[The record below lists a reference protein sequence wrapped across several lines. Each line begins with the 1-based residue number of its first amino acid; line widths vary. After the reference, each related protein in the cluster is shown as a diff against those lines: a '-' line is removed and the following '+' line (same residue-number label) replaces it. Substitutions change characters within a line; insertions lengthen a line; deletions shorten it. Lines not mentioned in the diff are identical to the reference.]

1 MLRMRQDHSAV
12 NGPDSCVTTHCSL
25 SGTTVSTNWSQIVID
40 RLRAAQGTDG
50 GWGYRPRGKACA
62 EPTALACMALS
73 PIPAARAAVE
83 SGLCWLADH
92 QRDDGG
98 VPIAENIDVPCWP
111 TGLAVLAWLHPPTIG
126 VGDQTKNIER
136 AVTWLCR
143 TSGLPIPRRPEILG
157 HDTTLIGWSWVQGT
171 HSWVEP
177 TAYATWALRQA
188 GLARHRRTR
197 EGIQV
202 LLDRVVTGGGWNY
215 GNTSVL
221 HQALRPFP
229 GTTGLALR
237 ALVGEPSTP
246 AVEQSIVYLQEA
258 LRRVRAPMTLGW
270 GLLGLAGWH
279 RQPAEAVDWL
289 MECAANIEADE
300 PSAMYDA
307 LLLMAHE
314 AVAESPI
321 AYGGAGGA

>member
-1 MLRMRQDHSAV
+1 
-12 NGPDSCVTTHCSL
+12 
-25 SGTTVSTNWSQIVID
+25 VSTNWPQTIID
-40 RLRAAQGTDG
+40 RLRAAQGSDG
-50 GWGYRPRGKACA
+50 GWGYRTRGKACA

-73 PIPAARAAVE
+73 PIPAARLSVE
-83 SGLCWLADH
+83 TGLRWLADH

-126 VGDQTKNIER
+126 VGDHTKNIER

-188 GLARHRRTR
+188 GLAKHRRTR

-202 LLDRVVTGGGWNY
+202 LLDRVITGGGWNY

-221 HQALRPFP
+221 NQTLRPFP

-237 ALVGEPSTP
+237 ALVGEPATDSI
-246 AVEQSIVYLQEA
+246 EQSIAYLRDE
-258 LRRVRAPMTLGW
+258 LRNVRAPMSLGW
-270 GLLGLAGWH
+270 GVLGLAGWH
-279 RQPAEAVDWL
+279 RHPVEASDWL
-289 MECAANIEADE
+289 AECAATIESNE
-300 PSAMYDA
+300 PSAIYDA
-307 LLLMAHE
+307 LLLLAHD
-314 AVAESPI
+314 AVAANAI
-321 AYGGAGGA
+321 THGDVGGA